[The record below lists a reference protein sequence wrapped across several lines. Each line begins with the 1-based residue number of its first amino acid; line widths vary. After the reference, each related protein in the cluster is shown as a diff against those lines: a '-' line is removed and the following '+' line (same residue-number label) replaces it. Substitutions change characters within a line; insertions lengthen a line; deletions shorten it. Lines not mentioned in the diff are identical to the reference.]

1 MKWGE
6 REYDLWREMCYPS
19 NFTFINE
26 DAEGFST
33 DFTDQIGGLLMG
45 VVERGESWA
54 KTSAEFSPIA
64 DGTIQPFLG

>member
-6 REYDLWREMCYPS
+6 REYDLWREMCDPS

-33 DFTDQIGGLLMG
+33 DFTDQ
-45 VVERGESWA
+45 
-54 KTSAEFSPIA
+54 
-64 DGTIQPFLG
+64 